1 MVSAGW
7 LQNLFFQIHLTVHSH
22 NLSHD
27 HRLQV
32 QNANNQQIHQRDD
45 AALDHTSKAISE
57 ASTHNNY
64 QVYTQ
69 QTQTLSDTTRQSPK
83 LLLPILQSCLRLM
96 LPSMG
101 IIRSEAVVISA
112 TSPGQAPST
121 AILLQLVAVE
131 LNESITAAILGL
143 VFSTSRDI
151 FMNATMLLQQSLE
164 YHRNVN
170 DDKAVVICSELIM
183 STIDAMRNRYESDE
197 GRKNNKT
204 SNGSNDEG
212 TGDVS
217 NQGDFVEQL
226 ILGQDEV
233 PLNDSSDVDFLAFSG
248 GNGKANTHMG
258 FMQYKGLGAALNR
271 CFQELNEKDQ
281 LSENSVRPSCKTQ
294 EDKANL
300 VLSILDPFM

>member
-1 MVSAGW
+1 MITA
-7 LQNLFFQIHLTVHSH
+7 
-22 NLSHD
+22 

-69 QTQTLSDTTRQSPK
+69 QTQTLSDSTRQSPK

-170 DDKAVVICSELIM
+170 DDKAVVICSELIL
-183 STIDAMRNRYESDE
+183 STIDAMRNRYESDK
-197 GRKNNKT
+197 GRKNNKA

-248 GNGKANTHMG
+248 GNGKPNTHMG

-271 CFQELNEKDQ
+271 CFQELNGKDQ
-281 LSENSVRPSCKTQ
+281 LSEISVRPSCKTP